1 MSEMAEDLEVGLL
14 LRAILDRY
22 GYDFRDYARSSL
34 LRRLRKCRA
43 EENCATWSEL
53 QGRILHNPSCF
64 DRLLS
69 NLSVSVTALFR
80 DPEFYRALRSQV
92 LPRLATYPFT
102 RIWIAGC
109 ASGEE
114 AYSLAILLEEEGLY
128 DRSRIYA
135 TDISDAGLASAA
147 DGIYP
152 LAAMQEYTRNYQEAG
167 GTRSFSDWYTAKY
180 DHAIL
185 RPELKRNMVFAGHN
199 LVTDGVFNEFHLIL
213 CRNVMIYFN
222 RTLQARVHELFYQS
236 LGMFGVLG
244 LGRKEFLRL
253 SPREDAYET
262 LDADNKLYRK
272 VR

>member
-1 MSEMAEDLEVGLL
+1 MNETAEDLEIGLL
-14 LRAILDRY
+14 LRAIFDRY

-43 EENCATWSEL
+43 EENLETWSEL
-53 QGRILHNPSCF
+53 QGRLLHDPSCF
-64 DRLLS
+64 DRLLK
-69 NLSVSVTALFR
+69 NLSVSVTSLFR
-80 DPEFYRALRSQV
+80 DPEFYRALRAQV
-92 LPRLATYPFT
+92 LPRLATYPFV
-102 RIWIAGC
+102 RVWIAGC

-114 AYSLAILLEEEGLY
+114 AYSLAIMLEEEGLY
-128 DRSRIYA
+128 DRTRIYA
-135 TDISDAGLASAA
+135 TDFSNTGLARASE
-147 DGIYP
+147 GIYP

-167 GTRSFSDWYTAKY
+167 GARTFSEWYTAKY
-180 DHAIL
+180 DNAIL
-185 RPELKRNMVFAGHN
+185 RPELKRNMVFASHN
-199 LVTDGVFNEFHLIL
+199 LVTDGSFNEFQLIL

-222 RTLQARVHELFYQS
+222 RTLQARVHELLYQS

>member
-1 MSEMAEDLEVGLL
+1 MIQPAEEIEVDLL
-14 LRAILDRY
+14 LRAVFERY

-34 LRRLRKCRA
+34 LRRLRKFRA
-43 EENCATWSEL
+43 EEQAASWFEL
-53 QGRILHNPSCF
+53 QGRLLHDPSSLE
-64 DRLLS
+64 RLLTAI
-69 NLSVSVTALFR
+69 SVSVTALFR
-80 DPEFYRALRSQV
+80 DPEFYRALREKV
-92 LPRLATYPFT
+92 LPRLATYPFI

-114 AYSLAILLEEEGLY
+114 AYSLAILLEEAGLY
-128 DRSRIYA
+128 DRARIYA
-135 TDISDAGLASAA
+135 TDFSEVGLSKAA

-167 GTRSFSDWYTAKY
+167 GNDDFSAWYTAKY
-180 DHAIL
+180 DNAIL
-185 RPELKRNMVFAGHN
+185 RPELRRNMVVAAHN
-199 LVTDGVFNEFHLIL
+199 MVTDGVFNEFQLIL
-213 CRNVMIYFN
+213 CRNVLIYFN
-222 RTLQARVHELFYQS
+222 RTLQSRVHELFYQS

-253 SPREDAYET
+253 SPREESYET